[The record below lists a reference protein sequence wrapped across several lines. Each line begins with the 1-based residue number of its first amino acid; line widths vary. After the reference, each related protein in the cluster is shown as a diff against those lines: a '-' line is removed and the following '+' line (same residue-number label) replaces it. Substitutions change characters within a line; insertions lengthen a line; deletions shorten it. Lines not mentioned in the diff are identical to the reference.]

1 MYEIRPSEGTVT
13 RISDGKIVAPCQSDQ
28 DPDFR
33 AYIDWVE
40 AGNQPTILET
50 LNDT

>member
-1 MYEIRPSEGTVT
+1 MYTIILDQGTVT
-13 RISDGKIVAPCQSDQ
+13 RDADGKIVAPCQSDQ

-50 LNDT
+50 SPSE

>member
-1 MYEIRPSEGTVT
+1 MYTIILHQGIVIRN
-13 RISDGKIVAPCQSDQ
+13 SDNKVVAPCESPL

-40 AGNQPTILET
+40 AGNQPIILDGE
-50 LNDT
+50 

>member
-1 MYEIRPSEGTVT
+1 MYTLNLNEGTAI
-13 RISDGKIVAPCQSDQ
+13 RDSDGKVVAPCQSDQ

-40 AGNQPTILET
+40 AGNQPTIIE
-50 LNDT
+50 NIFSQ